1 LISDELHI
9 MNINEIFYSLQGEG
23 QFSGLPT
30 IFIRT
35 MGCNLRCSYCDTT
48 YAYEQGEDF
57 SIDAIIKKIQQYS
70 CNTVCLTGG
79 EPLIQNE
86 IELLIDQL
94 INQGYHC
101 SVETNGS
108 KNITSF
114 INKKSLSI
122 SLDIKCPSST
132 MHEHMKLENINLLRA
147 QDQLKFIIGTK
158 DDFNYAKKI
167 IQHFNPN
174 CTIYFQPVWGSS
186 TTQLANWILKENL
199 PIHLGLQLHKLIW
212 GKETHR

>member
-1 LISDELHI
+1 
-9 MNINEIFYSLQGEG
+9 MKINEIFYSLQGEG
-23 QFSGLPT
+23 KFSGLPT

-35 MGCNLRCSYCDTT
+35 SGCNLRCSYCDTT
-48 YAYEQGEDF
+48 YAYEQGEEL
-57 SIDAIIKKIQQYS
+57 SIDSILEKIKNYE

-86 IELLIDQL
+86 TETLIEHL

-101 SVETNGS
+101 SIETNGS
-108 KNITSF
+108 KNIQSLL
-114 INKKSLSI
+114 NKQSLSI

-132 MHEHMKLENINLLRA
+132 MHHHMKVDNISLLRK

-158 DDFNYAKKI
+158 KDFTYAKNM
-167 IQHFNPN
+167 IQHYNPT
-174 CTIYFQPVWGSS
+174 CSVYFQAVWGSS
-186 TTQLANWILKENL
+186 TTQLAEWILQANL
-199 PIHLGLQLHKLIW
+199 TVHLGLQLHKIIW

>member
-1 LISDELHI
+1 

-23 QFSGLPT
+23 KFLGLPT

-35 MGCNLRCSYCDTT
+35 SGCNLRCSYCDTT
-48 YAYEQGEDF
+48 YAYKQGEEL
-57 SIDAIIKKIQQYS
+57 SINAICEKIKNYE

-86 IELLIDQL
+86 TEMLIEHL
-94 INQGYHC
+94 INHGYHC
-101 SVETNGS
+101 SIETNGS
-108 KNITSF
+108 KNIESLL
-114 INKKSLSI
+114 NKQSLCI

-132 MHEHMKLENINLLRA
+132 MQHHMKVDTISLLRK

-158 DDFNYAKKI
+158 KDFTYAKNM
-167 IQHFNPN
+167 IQQYHPT
-174 CTIYFQPVWGSS
+174 CPVYFQAVWGSS
-186 TTQLANWILKENL
+186 TTQLAEWILQANL
-199 PIHLGLQLHKLIW
+199 TVHLGLQLHKIIW